1 MTTKPI
7 AAGLCAAAIAL
18 TAGSSALAQAAPA
31 AAPVTSGPPIA
42 GVCIV
47 DLDGVVATSTVG
59 KYIQTR
65 LQQIQGQIN
74 AELNGENTALNNDA
88 KALDAQR
95 TTLDQST
102 FEQRGAAI
110 QVRANALNRKVQL
123 REREFQATEQT
134 AVGRVLQEAEQPV
147 RQAYQGKGCSVLL
160 QKNAVLGG
168 FFNPAM
174 DITAQVVAGLNAK
187 IQQFTFDRTHLD
199 QPQAAAPAGA
209 PPIVQTPGP
218 ARPATPAPRP
228 ATPKR

>member
-7 AAGLCAAAIAL
+7 AAGLSAAAIAL
-18 TAGSSALAQAAPA
+18 TAGAAFAQAPAPA
-31 AAPVTSGPPIA
+31 PVPSGPPIA
-42 GVCIV
+42 GVCVV

-59 KYIQTR
+59 KYVQTR
-65 LQQIQGQIN
+65 LQQIQAQIN
-74 AELNGENTALNNDA
+74 AELNGENAAINNDA

-95 TTLDQST
+95 ATLDQGS

-110 QVRANALNRKVQL
+110 QVRANALNRKIQL
-123 REREFQATEQT
+123 REREFQVTEQK

-147 RQAYQGKGCSVLL
+147 RQAYQGKACSILL

-168 FFNPAM
+168 FYNPAM

-187 IQQFTFDRTHLD
+187 IQTFAFDRERLD
-199 QPQAAAPAGA
+199 QPQPAAAGGA

-218 ARPATPAPRP
+218 APRP
-228 ATPKR
+228 ATPPKR

>member
-1 MTTKPI
+1 MTTKTT

-18 TAGSSALAQAAPA
+18 TAGSSAFAQAAPA
-31 AAPVTSGPPIA
+31 AAPVPSGPPIA
-42 GVCIV
+42 GVCVV

-59 KYIQTR
+59 KYAQTR
-65 LQQIQGQIN
+65 LQQIQAQIN
-74 AELNGENTALNNDA
+74 AELNGENTAINNDA

-95 TTLDQST
+95 ASLDQGT
-102 FEQRGAAI
+102 LEQRGAAI
-110 QVRANALNRKVQL
+110 QVRANALNRKIQL
-123 REREFQATEQT
+123 REREFQVTEQK

-168 FFNPAM
+168 FYNPAM

-187 IQQFTFDRTHLD
+187 IQQFAFDRERLD
-199 QPQAAAPAGA
+199 QPAPAAAGGA

-218 ARPATPAPRP
+218 APRP
-228 ATPKR
+228 ATPPRR

>member
-7 AAGLCAAAIAL
+7 AAGLSAAAIAL
-18 TAGSSALAQAAPA
+18 TAGSAFAQAPA
-31 AAPVTSGPPIA
+31 AAPVPSGPPIA
-42 GVCIV
+42 GVCVV

-59 KYIQTR
+59 KYVQTR
-65 LQQIQGQIN
+65 LQQIQAQIN
-74 AELNGENTALNNDA
+74 AELNGENAAINNDA
-88 KALDAQR
+88 KALDGQR
-95 TTLDQST
+95 ATLDQGT

-110 QVRANALNRKVQL
+110 QVRANALNRKIQL
-123 REREFQATEQT
+123 REREFQVTEQK

-147 RQAYQGKGCSVLL
+147 RQAYQGKGCSLLL

-187 IQQFTFDRTHLD
+187 IQTFTFDRERLD
-199 QPQAAAPAGA
+199 QPQPTAAGGA

-218 ARPATPAPRP
+218 APRP
-228 ATPKR
+228 ATPPKR